1 MSLIIALILIII
13 VCILTAK
20 DKSKSEAY
28 ERRRTIEK
36 EAVGKWESLYVDKD
50 LEARLERCIADERNY
65 AAVREEISKVLS
77 NTKHWSYLIDGD
89 FPLNESQIL
98 GLSNQKQAYK
108 TLRSNQ
114 RIALDIMLA
123 NRGKV
128 STMASVFG
136 YNAYVR
142 SGSCDLKE
150 SAYEYAETILRL
162 MRYRSTDVE
171 LYCHCYLAEES
182 YYWKGTH
189 PEHRNDPTN
198 GEILLPFDREEIFA
212 HNAIPA
218 IQ

>member
-1 MSLIIALILIII
+1 MSLIFALVLIAI
-13 VCILTAK
+13 VLWKVGK
-20 DKSKSEAY
+20 DKSKAAAFDC
-28 ERRRTIEK
+28 ERNIRNNIISDWK
-36 EAVGKWESLYVDKD
+36 SLYVDKD

-65 AAVREEISKVLS
+65 AAIREEISKVLS
-77 NTKHWSYLIDGD
+77 NTKHWRYLIDGD

-171 LYCHCYLAEES
+171 LYCYCYLAEES

>member
-1 MSLIIALILIII
+1 MSLIFALVLIAI
-13 VCILTAK
+13 VLWKVGK
-20 DKSKSEAY
+20 DKSKSAAFDR
-28 ERRRTIEK
+28 ERNIRNNIISD
-36 EAVGKWESLYVDKD
+36 WESIYVDKD
-50 LEARLERCIADERNY
+50 LEAKLERCIADERNY

-77 NTKHWSYLIDGD
+77 NTKHWRYLIDGD
-89 FPLNESQIL
+89 FPLNESQIF
-98 GLSNQKQAYK
+98 GLSNQRRAYK

-142 SGSCDLKE
+142 SGSYDLKE

>member
-1 MSLIIALILIII
+1 MSLILALVLIAI
-13 VCILTAK
+13 VLWKIGK
-20 DKSKSEAY
+20 DKSKSAAFD
-28 ERRRTIEK
+28 REK
-36 EAVGKWESLYVDKD
+36 NIRDSIISNWEDLYVDKD

-77 NTKHWSYLIDGD
+77 NMEHWRYLLDGD
-89 FPLNESQIL
+89 FPLNDNQIL
-98 GLSNQKQAYK
+98 GWSNQKQARE
-108 TLRSNQ
+108 TLRNNQ

-128 STMASVFG
+128 STMAATFG

-142 SGSCDLKE
+142 SGSYDLKE

-162 MRYRSTDVE
+162 MRYRSADVE
-171 LYCHCYLAEES
+171 LYCYCYLADES